1 MRILT
6 QEEKDLSEKLDDKKL
21 TEEEREKIVE
31 KLKQIE
37 LEVTNGMSWLT

>member
-6 QEEKDLSEKLDDKKL
+6 QEEKDLSEKLDDKTL
-21 TEEEREKIVE
+21 TKEEREKIVE

-37 LEVTNGMSWLT
+37 LEVTNGMTWLT

>member
-31 KLKQIE
+31 KLKQNE
-37 LEVTNGMSWLT
+37 LEVTNGMTWLT

>member
-37 LEVTNGMSWLT
+37 LEVTNGMTWLT

>member
-37 LEVTNGMSWLT
+37 FEVTNAITWLT